1 MESIK
6 TTSVPEVKREDVMK
20 MIADVR
26 DQAGALCP
34 LLQAG
39 QRKYSY
45 VPKEAVEI
53 IADEMGMFPVDIY
66 GVLTFY
72 AQFYLEPRGRHT
84 IRVCEGTACYI
95 MGGKDILDRLKT
107 DLGVEES
114 KTTADGRFYLET
126 VACLGCCGMAPAM
139 MIDDDFYGNCTAG
152 QLGDILKKYE

>member
-1 MESIK
+1 MNKEN
-6 TTSVPEVKREDVMK
+6 TTSVSVVNREDVMQ
-20 MIADVR
+20 IINTFR
-26 DQAGALCP
+26 DQPGALIP
-34 LLQAG
+34 LLQAV
-39 QRKYSY
+39 QKKYSY
-45 VPKEAVEI
+45 VPKEAVEL
-53 IADEMGMFPVDIY
+53 IADELGMFPVDIY

-139 MIDDDFYGNCTAG
+139 MIDEDFYGNCTAG
-152 QLGDILKKYE
+152 QLDGILKKYE